1 MAVRSL
7 LAENRQIQRAIEL
20 IHLGEQIL
28 LQEGHVRRGEEVV
41 VLAGNT
47 PMKGAT
53 NTMKV
58 YTVGRL

>member
-1 MAVRSL
+1 MLAPSVHNTDDLIAIGEERL
-7 LAENRQIQRAIEL
+7 LAL
-20 IHLGEQIL
+20 
-28 LQEGHVRRGEEVV
+28 GHVQRGQEVV

-58 YTVGRL
+58 FAIGTT

>member
-1 MAVRSL
+1 MPV
-7 LAENRQIQRAIEL
+7 AEQGGTDEL
-20 IHLGEQIL
+20 IAIGEQML
-28 LQEGHVRRGEEVV
+28 LQAGYLKKGEEVV

-58 YTVGRL
+58 YTVGTG

>member
-1 MAVRSL
+1 MAWGVTPLLSPIVASTDELIALGELVLLERSL
-7 LAENRQIQRAIEL
+7 
-20 IHLGEQIL
+20 IH
-28 LQEGHVRRGEEVV
+28 RGQEVV

-58 YTVGRL
+58 YTVGMG